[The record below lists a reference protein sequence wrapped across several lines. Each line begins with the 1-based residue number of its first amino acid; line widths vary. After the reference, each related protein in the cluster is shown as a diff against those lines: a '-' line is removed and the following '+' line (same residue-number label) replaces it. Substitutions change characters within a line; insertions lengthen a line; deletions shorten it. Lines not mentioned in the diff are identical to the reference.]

1 MSVDIS
7 RFSDSLENLAHPR
20 QAGAQG
26 LDPKHLKD
34 SDADS
39 YAVVVHGELT
49 LQLLTLTEKE
59 GTMVCQ
65 TMMFFNSQLLL
76 QYTTDLK
83 LAII

>member
-20 QAGAQG
+20 QAGAQR
-26 LDPKHLKD
+26 LDPKHPND

-49 LQLLTLTEKE
+49 LQLLNSHRE
-59 GTMVCQ
+59 GGCNGVSNNDV
-65 TMMFFNSQLLL
+65 F
-76 QYTTDLK
+76 
-83 LAII
+83 